1 MNIKVRYITK
11 GKEYRRSEYQMKQIL
26 IATHGKMASGIRY
39 TAELIVGKM
48 DEITTID
55 AYVTPEDNVE
65 KKFEEYFAQH
75 ENDRIFVFTDLMGGS
90 VNQKLLRY
98 SQKENVI
105 LITGTNLPVL
115 MQVMMADD
123 DVTEEEIQEF
133 IDDAREELQ
142 MVDLGG
148 GKKSTSEK
156 NAEEDTAQGIEN
168 TAQISEDAASYAKK
182 SAPKKALAPQSYDN
196 STAKITALRVDD
208 RLIHGQVAMTWTKQL
223 AVQGIVVANDEAAND
238 NTQKMALK
246 MAVPGG
252 IKSLIKPVDEV
263 IRILNNP
270 KASRMRILVL
280 TRTVKDALKI
290 RQSVGEIGF
299 LNVGNTGRFDG
310 IDVSEKLVL
319 APTIML
325 TKVEQ
330 QALKELVALD
340 PKACMQQVPNDE
352 QKLVKDVL
360 DKLD

>member
-1 MNIKVRYITK
+1 
-11 GKEYRRSEYQMKQIL
+11 MKQIL

-90 VNQKLLRY
+90 VNQKLLGY
-98 SQKENVI
+98 SQKENVT

-123 DVTEEEIQEF
+123 DVTEDEIQEF

-142 MVDLGG
+142 VVDFGG

-168 TAQISEDAASYAKK
+168 TAQISEGAASYAKK
-182 SAPKKALAPQSYDN
+182 SAPKKAPAPQSYDN

-252 IKSLIKPVDEV
+252 IKSLIKPVDEA

-319 APTIML
+319 TPTIML
-325 TKVEQ
+325 TKAEQ

-352 QKLVKDVL
+352 QKLVKDIL

>member
-11 GKEYRRSEYQMKQIL
+11 WKEYRRSEYQMKQIL

-168 TAQISEDAASYAKK
+168 TAQISEDAASYAKN
-182 SAPKKALAPQSYDN
+182 PHRKKLWLPSPMTIPQQRSPHF
-196 STAKITALRVDD
+196 V
-208 RLIHGQVAMTWTKQL
+208 
-223 AVQGIVVANDEAAND
+223 
-238 NTQKMALK
+238 
-246 MAVPGG
+246 
-252 IKSLIKPVDEV
+252 
-263 IRILNNP
+263 
-270 KASRMRILVL
+270 
-280 TRTVKDALKI
+280 
-290 RQSVGEIGF
+290 
-299 LNVGNTGRFDG
+299 
-310 IDVSEKLVL
+310 
-319 APTIML
+319 
-325 TKVEQ
+325 
-330 QALKELVALD
+330 
-340 PKACMQQVPNDE
+340 
-352 QKLVKDVL
+352 
-360 DKLD
+360 

>member
-1 MNIKVRYITK
+1 MYITK

-48 DEITTID
+48 AEITTID

-90 VNQKLLRY
+90 VNQKLLGY
-98 SQKENVI
+98 SQKENVT

-142 MVDLGG
+142 VVDLGG
-148 GKKSTSEK
+148 KKKSPAKENAAPAAEK
-156 NAEEDTAQGIEN
+156 
-168 TAQISEDAASYAKK
+168 SV
-182 SAPKKALAPQSYDN
+182 PKKAPAPQSYDN

-252 IKSLIKPVDEV
+252 IKSLIKPVDEA

-280 TRTVKDALKI
+280 TRTVKDALKV

-319 APTIML
+319 TPTIML
-325 TKVEQ
+325 TKAEQ
-330 QALKELVALD
+330 QALKDLVALD
-340 PKACMQQVPNDE
+340 PKTCMQQVPNDE

-360 DKLD
+360 DKLN

>member
-1 MNIKVRYITK
+1 MYITK

-48 DEITTID
+48 AEITTID

-90 VNQKLLRY
+90 VNQKLLGY
-98 SQKENVI
+98 SQKENVT

-142 MVDLGG
+142 VVDLGG
-148 GKKSTSEK
+148 EKKSPAKENVAPATEK
-156 NAEEDTAQGIEN
+156 SI
-168 TAQISEDAASYAKK
+168 
-182 SAPKKALAPQSYDN
+182 PKKEPVPQSYDN

-252 IKSLIKPVDEV
+252 IKSLIKPVDEA

-280 TRTVKDALKI
+280 TRTVKDALKV

-319 APTIML
+319 TPTIML
-325 TKVEQ
+325 TKAEQ
-330 QALKELVALD
+330 QALKSLVALD
-340 PKACMQQVPNDE
+340 PKTCMQQVPNDE

-360 DKLD
+360 DKLN

>member
-1 MNIKVRYITK
+1 
-11 GKEYRRSEYQMKQIL
+11 MKQIL

-252 IKSLIKPVDEV
+252 IKSLIKPVDEA

-280 TRTVKDALKI
+280 TRTVAIRGWRRSVKDALKI

-319 APTIML
+319 TPTIML
-325 TKVEQ
+325 TKAEQ

>member
-1 MNIKVRYITK
+1 
-11 GKEYRRSEYQMKQIL
+11 MKQIL

-48 DEITTID
+48 AEITTID

-90 VNQKLLRY
+90 VNQKLLGY
-98 SQKENVI
+98 SQKENVT

-142 MVDLGG
+142 VVDLGG
-148 GKKSTSEK
+148 EKKSPAKE
-156 NAEEDTAQGIEN
+156 NAAP
-168 TAQISEDAASYAKK
+168 DAEK
-182 SAPKKALAPQSYDN
+182 SAPKKAPAPQSYDN

-252 IKSLIKPVDEV
+252 IKSLIKPVDEA

-319 APTIML
+319 TPTIML
-325 TKVEQ
+325 TKAEQ
-330 QALKELVALD
+330 QALKDLVALE
-340 PKACMQQVPNDE
+340 PKTCMQQVPNDE

-360 DKLD
+360 DKLN

>member
-48 DEITTID
+48 AEITTID

-75 ENDRIFVFTDLMGGS
+75 ENDMIFVFTDLMGGS
-90 VNQKLLRY
+90 VNQKLLGY
-98 SQKENVI
+98 SQKENVT

-142 MVDLGG
+142 VVDLGG
-148 GKKSTSEK
+148 EKKSPAKE
-156 NAEEDTAQGIEN
+156 NAAP
-168 TAQISEDAASYAKK
+168 AAEK
-182 SAPKKALAPQSYDN
+182 SAPKKAPAPQSYDN

-252 IKSLIKPVDEV
+252 IKSLIKPVDEA

-319 APTIML
+319 TPTIML
-325 TKVEQ
+325 TKAEQ
-330 QALKELVALD
+330 QALKDLVALD
-340 PKACMQQVPNDE
+340 PKTCMQQVPNDE

-360 DKLD
+360 DKLN

>member
-1 MNIKVRYITK
+1 
-11 GKEYRRSEYQMKQIL
+11 MKQIL

-90 VNQKLLRY
+90 VNQKLLGY
-98 SQKENVI
+98 SQKENVT

-123 DVTEEEIQEF
+123 DVTEDEIQEF

-142 MVDLGG
+142 VVDLGG
-148 GKKSTSEK
+148 EKKSTVEK
-156 NAEEDTAQGIEN
+156 NAEEDTAQ
-168 TAQISEDAASYAKK
+168 ISEGAASYAKK
-182 SAPKKALAPQSYDN
+182 SAPKKAPAPQSYDN

-252 IKSLIKPVDEV
+252 IKSLIKPVDEA

-319 APTIML
+319 TPTIML
-325 TKVEQ
+325 TKAEQ
-330 QALKELVALD
+330 QALKELVTLD

-360 DKLD
+360 DKLN

>member
-1 MNIKVRYITK
+1 VNIKVRYITK

-48 DEITTID
+48 AEITTID

-90 VNQKLLRY
+90 VNQKLLGY
-98 SQKENVI
+98 SQKENVT

-142 MVDLGG
+142 VVDLGG
-148 GKKSTSEK
+148 EKKSPAKE
-156 NAEEDTAQGIEN
+156 NAAP
-168 TAQISEDAASYAKK
+168 AAEK
-182 SAPKKALAPQSYDN
+182 SAPKKAPAPQSYDN

-252 IKSLIKPVDEV
+252 IKSLIKPVDEA

-270 KASRMRILVL
+270 KASKMRILVL
-280 TRTVKDALKI
+280 TRTVKDALKV

-319 APTIML
+319 TPTIML
-325 TKVEQ
+325 TKTEQ
-330 QALKELVALD
+330 QALKDLVALD
-340 PKACMQQVPNDE
+340 PKTCMQQVPNDE

-360 DKLD
+360 DKLN

>member
-11 GKEYRRSEYQMKQIL
+11 GKKYRRSEYQMKQIL

-48 DEITTID
+48 AEITTID

-90 VNQKLLRY
+90 VNQKLLGY
-98 SQKENVI
+98 SQKENVT

-123 DVTEEEIQEF
+123 DVTEDEIREF

-142 MVDLGG
+142 VVDLGG
-148 GKKSTSEK
+148 EKKSTVEK
-156 NAEEDTAQGIEN
+156 NAEEDTAQ
-168 TAQISEDAASYAKK
+168 ISEGAASYAKK
-182 SAPKKALAPQSYDN
+182 SAPKKAPAPQSYDN

-252 IKSLIKPVDEV
+252 IKSLIKPVDEA

-319 APTIML
+319 TPTIML
-325 TKVEQ
+325 TKAEQ

-352 QKLVKDVL
+352 QKLVKDIL